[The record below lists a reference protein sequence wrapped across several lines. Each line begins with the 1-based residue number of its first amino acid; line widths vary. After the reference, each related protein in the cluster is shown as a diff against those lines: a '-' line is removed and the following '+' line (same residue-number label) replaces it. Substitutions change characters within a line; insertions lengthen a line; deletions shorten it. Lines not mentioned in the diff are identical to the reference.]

1 MTSNQ
6 HKSKAKNAA
15 STPQL
20 LSEAAKSAREAT
32 MATIARLV
40 DDKAAK
46 SGGRVPYGF
55 YPDVIQ
61 EFAKVVPNLTRAM
74 IKHYR
79 GKGKRRASD
88 LTELD
93 ANATEATLSP
103 MTVSNDLPQDDAG
116 PPKKRQKGGRPKGTT
131 IENSQEE
138 IERYKKAVAEVAQ
151 DYKNALDDVEK
162 QALHHSSGRRHIRKG
177 TLDRIIEYAKKKHN
191 VDHLEIPKETIKSRV
206 KRGCLAPSH
215 PGLVSP
221 MEQVEPILVELCIRL
236 GRARQPLKCKNFIP
250 LANSL
255 VKGTL
260 TEQEV
265 IAFKARY
272 SHGDENADAS
282 APNPVSQFTAI
293 ETIPLDLNT
302 TSGSAG
308 EMFAIILR
316 EADKDELKRQRE
328 QQRESGQE
336 RVKEV
341 EEIKRLTAGVHF
353 NSKKLRLGATALER
367 VRAQQQKKQAAQLKK
382 DGQKAAEQQGRRRKA
397 MEVRA
402 LNCPEEQWTKVQLKS
417 MCLYKKVKG
426 DKGLPDDM
434 ALLRQVWNER
444 KGRLSPPVSPENSE
458 NGESDEESV
467 VDLVSFGKANALVP
481 ATTPLTHVVL
491 THVAL
496 GSPAAFSTLS
506 DLTTLSNLSNTPPMH
521 APNLLEGETMLQ
533 IAM

>member
-1 MTSNQ
+1 
-6 HKSKAKNAA
+6 
-15 STPQL
+15 
-20 LSEAAKSAREAT
+20 

-177 TLDRIIEYAKKKHN
+177 TLD
-191 VDHLEIPKETIKSRV
+191 
-206 KRGCLAPSH
+206 
-215 PGLVSP
+215 
-221 MEQVEPILVELCIRL
+221 
-236 GRARQPLKCKNFIP
+236 
-250 LANSL
+250 
-255 VKGTL
+255 
-260 TEQEV
+260 
-265 IAFKARY
+265 
-272 SHGDENADAS
+272 
-282 APNPVSQFTAI
+282 
-293 ETIPLDLNT
+293 T

>member
-177 TLDRIIEYAKKKHN
+177 TLD
-191 VDHLEIPKETIKSRV
+191 
-206 KRGCLAPSH
+206 
-215 PGLVSP
+215 
-221 MEQVEPILVELCIRL
+221 
-236 GRARQPLKCKNFIP
+236 
-250 LANSL
+250 
-255 VKGTL
+255 
-260 TEQEV
+260 
-265 IAFKARY
+265 
-272 SHGDENADAS
+272 
-282 APNPVSQFTAI
+282 
-293 ETIPLDLNT
+293 T